1 MDRETVLELIPAYAL
16 GALDADERAAV
27 EALLATDADARKLL
41 AEYQTIT
48 DHLSLMTPARRAPA
62 HLQGDLR
69 SRLAA
74 QRSTQRTAPAV
85 PVSAPPPPVTAIT
98 RPPRVQR
105 LWLPLT
111 AAAAIVLVA
120 AALLFL
126 RGGQAPANPGEQ
138 LFTQIVAQA
147 DARQIP
153 ITASE
158 NQVATGEMVLTA
170 DGTQA
175 VIRVAQL
182 PTITTEQT
190 FQLWLIDANGARS
203 GGLLQFANAQGT
215 NYIVLPLEKPVQEY
229 AGFGVSIEPAGG
241 SPNPDG
247 PSGPRVFGVSI
258 SA

>member
-1 MDRETVLELIPAYAL
+1 MDRELVLELIPAYAL

-27 EALLATDADARKLL
+27 EALLATDADARQLL

-62 HLQGDLR
+62 HLQSDLR
-69 SRLAA
+69 GRLAA
-74 QRSTQRTAPAV
+74 QRAPQMAAPPTL
-85 PVSAPPPPVTAIT
+85 PVAAPPPA
-98 RPPRVQR
+98 RPAARPGRVQR

-120 AALLFL
+120 AALLLL
-126 RGGQAPANPGEQ
+126 RAGQTPADPGEQ

-158 NQVATGEMVLTA
+158 NQTAAGEMVLTA
-170 DGTQA
+170 DGSQA
-175 VIRVAQL
+175 VIRVEQL
-182 PTITTEQT
+182 PSITAQQT
-190 FQLWLIDANGARS
+190 FQLWLIDAEGAHS
-203 GGLLQFANAQGT
+203 GGLLQFANAQAS
-215 NYIVLPLEKPVQEY
+215 NYIVLPLEKPVQQY
-229 AGFGVSIEPAGG
+229 TGFGLSIEPAGG

-247 PSGPRVFGVSI
+247 PSGTQVFGVSVP
-258 SA
+258 A